1 MCRCVHVCVQEKQAA
16 DSWAKA
22 KGIQSAERGREQGDE
37 RSVQRQR
44 KGGREEGELRK
55 EKERQSQRRLTEN
68 KRGGR

>member
-1 MCRCVHVCVQEKQAA
+1 MGMHTDVQMCACVCVQEKQAA

-44 KGGREEGELRK
+44 KGGR
-55 EKERQSQRRLTEN
+55 
-68 KRGGR
+68 